1 MSRTVAAARLGN
13 RCPAPGRTSCTVR
26 DVEPGADFDWDEP
39 FAAGDGSGTPGERLV
54 PDDPRL
60 DEPRLDEPVR
70 EAPVVVPWA
79 GTEEGW
85 TIQEVEACLV
95 RPGWWFYASEAVR
108 FVEVTHVTLTT
119 VGRGRTVFA
128 DLADGRTLALGDR
141 AMVLVRRP
149 R

>member
-1 MSRTVAAARLGN
+1 
-13 RCPAPGRTSCTVR
+13 
-26 DVEPGADFDWDEP
+26 
-39 FAAGDGSGTPGERLV
+39 
-54 PDDPRL
+54 
-60 DEPRLDEPVR
+60 VR

-79 GTEEGW
+79 GAEEGW
-85 TIQEVEACLV
+85 TIQEVEARLV
-95 RPGWWFYASEAVR
+95 RPGWWFYAAEAVR
-108 FVEVTHVTLTT
+108 FVEVTHVTMTT